1 VDENLPRNTW
11 PKGIVTEVV
20 LAKDQQVRSSTI
32 ETAHDILRRPTAKL
46 AVLNVGKI
54 EGNPDA
60 GEPSSPGGKCR
71 RRNLL
76 Q

>member
-1 VDENLPRNTW
+1 
-11 PKGIVTEVV
+11 VV
-20 LAKDQQVRSSTI
+20 LAKDQQVRSATI
-32 ETAHDILRRPTAKL
+32 KTAHVILRRPVAKL
-46 AVLNVGKI
+46 VVLNVGKI

-60 GEPSSPGGKCR
+60 GEPSLPGGECC

>member
-11 PKGIVTEVV
+11 PKGIVTDVV
-20 LAKDQQVRSSTI
+20 LAKDQQVRSATI
-32 ETAHDILRRPTAKL
+32 KTAHGILRRPVTKL
-46 AVLNVGKI
+46 TVLNVGKI

-60 GEPSSPGGKCR
+60 GEPSLPGGECR